1 MLLLSRSVSNAHV
14 VREVDQRASRD
25 LLWLLL
31 LVAALAGGLA
41 LYAWPHLAQRQTG
54 MAMEQMY
61 RERERLVEA
70 NRKLRL
76 EKASLENLK
85 RVEAIATRE
94 LGLQS
99 PSPAQVIVVERGR
112 SLPDAARVARSG
124 AEPQPERRP

>member
-14 VREVDQRASRD
+14 VRELDPRASRN

-94 LGLQS
+94 LGLKA
-99 PSPAQVIVVERGR
+99 PPPEQVVVVERGR
-112 SLPDAARVARSG
+112 SIPAAARIAGSSAAR
-124 AEPQPERRP
+124 EERH